1 MKYLTLPQVLLIA
14 EDFTNTPAETLMR
27 VSRIELLESA
37 LAAPKMEF
45 EGLNPY
51 PSISD
56 KAAALAIHIV
66 RNHPL
71 QDGNKRLSLMCAIN
85 FFWINGF
92 DLVIDLDES
101 EELFFALAAGDVS
114 FEELSNWFEARIV
127 ARTIS

>member
-1 MKYLTLPQVLLIA
+1 
-14 EDFTNTPAETLMR
+14 MR

-37 LAAPKMEF
+37 IAIPKMQF

-51 PSISD
+51 PSISN
-56 KAAALAIHIV
+56 KAAALSIHIV

-92 DLVIDLDES
+92 DLVIDLDET
-101 EELFFALAAGDVS
+101 EQLFFSLAATRPA
-114 FEELSNWFEARIV
+114 EAHTLLSSRKFFKD
-127 ARTIS
+127 

>member
-1 MKYLTLPQVLLIA
+1 
-14 EDFTNTPAETLMR
+14 MR

-45 EGLNPY
+45 NGLNPY
-51 PSISD
+51 PSISN
-56 KAAALAIHIV
+56 KAAVLALHIV

-92 DLVIDLDES
+92 ELSLDFDET
-101 EELFFALAAGDVS
+101 EKLFFSLAAGNVTL
-114 FEELSNWFEARIV
+114 EELSDWFETRLV
-127 ARTIS
+127 TRTNT